1 MTEPRFVEVA
11 VDAPGV
17 PGGRTFTYRV
27 PASLAD
33 IELGEAVMIEFG
45 RRRAVGVLLD
55 DGVEPPVEAKP
66 LLARVRSEG
75 ALLGPLA
82 RRLALHVSRHYLA
95 PPGLVVRAMLPPG
108 TLERIAL
115 FAVAGS
121 TAEQVLAPEPLLA
134 AVLSGGEAGV
144 ATDDLPSSTN
154 RATLLR
160 SLRALEDEGV
170 LRLEWRVVPASVR
183 PKQRRW
189 AAITE
194 AGRET
199 AVILAAGGSPPG
211 PRLGPR
217 QRALLAELTEPGGDG
232 AEVAARLAERHGSS
246 AVTGLAKRGLLEL
259 EVRTEERR
267 PLAGRAEPTRG
278 SRPVGSELD
287 AEQTAAFEVVREA
300 IEQDRHETVLLE
312 GDTASGKTTVYAD
325 AVAAA
330 LAAGRGALVLVPEI
344 ALAMP
349 LIDRLRHDLDE
360 DVVMLHSAMSDGER
374 ADEWRR
380 IRAGEARVVVGTRVA
395 ALSPPEPLGLV
406 VVDEEHDA
414 AY

>member
-17 PGGRTFTYRV
+17 PGGRTFTYHV

-95 PPGLVVRAMLPPG
+95 PSGLVVRAMLPPG

-121 TAEQVLAPEPLLA
+121 TAGQVLAPDPLLA

-194 AGRET
+194 AC
-199 AVILAAGGSPPG
+199 
-211 PRLGPR
+211 
-217 QRALLAELTEPGGDG
+217 LLYT
-232 AEVAARLAERHGSS
+232 S
-246 AVTGLAKRGLLEL
+246 
-259 EVRTEERR
+259 
-267 PLAGRAEPTRG
+267 
-278 SRPVGSELD
+278 
-287 AEQTAAFEVVREA
+287 
-300 IEQDRHETVLLE
+300 
-312 GDTASGKTTVYAD
+312 
-325 AVAAA
+325 
-330 LAAGRGALVLVPEI
+330 
-344 ALAMP
+344 
-349 LIDRLRHDLDE
+349 
-360 DVVMLHSAMSDGER
+360 
-374 ADEWRR
+374 
-380 IRAGEARVVVGTRVA
+380 
-395 ALSPPEPLGLV
+395 
-406 VVDEEHDA
+406 DA
-414 AY
+414 ADDSIRV